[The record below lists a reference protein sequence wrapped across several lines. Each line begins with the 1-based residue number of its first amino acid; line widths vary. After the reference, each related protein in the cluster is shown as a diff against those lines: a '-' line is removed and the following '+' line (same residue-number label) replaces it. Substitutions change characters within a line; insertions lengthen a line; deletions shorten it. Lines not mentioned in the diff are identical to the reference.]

1 MQGYINIQ
9 KSVKVIQC
17 INRRKKKK
25 HVSTLLTERK
35 EVDKIQHLQ
44 QDRELGKSIYR
55 KPTASII
62 LNGEIMNGSPL
73 V

>member
-25 HVSTLLTERK
+25 HVSTL
-35 EVDKIQHLQ
+35 I
-44 QDRELGKSIYR
+44 DREK
-55 KPTASII
+55 
-62 LNGEIMNGSPL
+62 GS
-73 V
+73 